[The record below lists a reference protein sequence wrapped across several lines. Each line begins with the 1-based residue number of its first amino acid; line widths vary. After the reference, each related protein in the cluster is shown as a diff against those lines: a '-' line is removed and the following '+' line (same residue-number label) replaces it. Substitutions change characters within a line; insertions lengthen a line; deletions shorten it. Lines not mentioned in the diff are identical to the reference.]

1 MLAERA
7 PRLAT
12 LDESFDRLEAL
23 SADATQLRSTLR
35 ELANARTTD
44 IAPETVATLN
54 GLAERID
61 NRLGQVHAKVQ
72 SVRADVDALKVRI
85 EKKKSRLLFVFNLIA
100 LLSTLMLAWIVYTQ
114 IVVLQYHW
122 VRVRRPNQGS

>member
-44 IAPETVATLN
+44 IAPQTVATLN

-100 LLSTLMLAWIVYTQ
+100 LFMTLMLAWVIYTQ
-114 IVVLQYHW
+114 IVVIQHHW
-122 VRVRRPNQGS
+122 VRVRRKKVES

>member
-12 LDESFDRLEAL
+12 LDESFDRLDAL

-35 ELANARTTD
+35 ELANARTAG
-44 IAPETVATLN
+44 IAAETVATLN
-54 GLAERID
+54 ALAERID

-85 EKKKSRLLFVFNLIA
+85 EKKKSRLLFVFNLMA
-100 LLSTLMLAWIVYTQ
+100 LLSTLMLAWVIYTQ
-114 IVVLQYHW
+114 IVVFQHHW
-122 VRVRRPNQGS
+122 VRVRRKKVES